1 MTLQR
6 RHVVRLIRLIV
17 VTCLSTVA
25 HRESVAQTPPGS
37 AVTSERVDTHGVAV
51 FDIVGLW
58 EGSFSLDSAWQLPER
73 ATARSIRVRMQF
85 SAVGDATPATTSARS
100 VHPGTFEID
109 FPRFGFTL
117 STSEALGWSIS
128 PDSMRAVLNPTVD
141 HGLVEVHGRI
151 TDGSVAVG
159 TWRYV
164 SDPGGARGTFR
175 LQRARTR

>member
-1 MTLQR
+1 MIRL
-6 RHVVRLIRLIV
+6 VRLTMVI
-17 VTCLSTVA
+17 CLSIVGHTESGAQRPPNSAMATAVA
-25 HRESVAQTPPGS
+25 
-37 AVTSERVDTHGVAV
+37 DTAGAV

-73 ATARSIRVRMQF
+73 ATARSVRVRMQF
-85 SAVGDATPATTSARS
+85 SAVGDATPATSSARS

-109 FPRFGFTL
+109 FSRFGFTL

-151 TDGSVAVG
+151 TDDAVAVG